1 MRAADKI
8 RILHMIESSK
18 KAQEFLADKTY
29 DELQRNEQLSFAI
42 VRALEIVGEAASQ
55 ITQETRDKYPN
66 IPWRNIIS
74 MRNKLIHAYFDINYR
89 IVWSAV
95 KEDIPQL
102 LQHLENI
109 KDEK

>member
-1 MRAADKI
+1 MRGEDKI
-8 RILHMIESSK
+8 WILHMIES
-18 KAQEFLADKTY
+18 AQCVQEFLAGKTY
-29 DELQRNEQLSFAI
+29 DDLQKNKQLSFAV

-55 ITQETRDKYPN
+55 IAQELRDKYPQ

-89 IVWSAV
+89 IIWSAA

-102 LQHLENI
+102 LQHLKDI